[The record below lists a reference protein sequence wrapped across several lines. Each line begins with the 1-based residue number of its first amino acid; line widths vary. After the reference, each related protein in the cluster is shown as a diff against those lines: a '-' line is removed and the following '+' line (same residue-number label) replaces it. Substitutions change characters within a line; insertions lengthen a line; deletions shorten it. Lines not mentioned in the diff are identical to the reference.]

1 MADEDR
7 RKRLKTMKAR
17 KDAVEA
23 GEKPVLKF
31 RNYQPQ
37 TEALKEHKLAPV
49 ELPAVEEAVEEVL
62 AQGAAVGGEGGA
74 LNIAP
79 KKPDWDLKR
88 DVQKRTAKLHKR
100 TQRAI
105 VELIRRRL
113 EEEAQEASSGGEEE
127 EAE

>member
-17 KDAVEA
+17 KEAVEA

-62 AQGAAVGGEGGA
+62 AQGAAVDGGA

-127 EAE
+127 AAE